1 MANILFKR
9 GLHQAL
15 PTSGNVVDGAFY
27 LTTDSHRLYAG
38 IGTDLVD
45 LNQYINVVDNYDAL
59 AALKDVQDR
68 DFAYIVKD
76 NILAIYQADK
86 KSSVHSGWVQVN
98 AQAAQ
103 ITNSSLTVAGSAIES
118 NSNDV
123 NLKVSVKDSNGSTVS
138 DTLKLLGVNGK
149 FSVDKDGNITFTGKS
164 YSLSGG
170 DVSDN
175 TFSINLTDNDG
186 KTSFITLKG
195 DSNISIQKDAVNGA
209 YKFSAEDTTLADG
222 AVGLTVDGGSLTV
235 NVSDSGGNSIS
246 GMATKQFYYTYGGDE
261 NNKQTAFNQSDLKV
275 YTIDEIDKKFKGL
288 NPMCYKGTISSSTD
302 FNQKTSVSI
311 GDTYMASG
319 SFMLNTNLFVA
330 NSTLPSS
337 CKIGDLF
344 IATGTELD
352 TGYIDMD
359 TLKWTY
365 IPAGDDSQTDT
376 TYTGTANKDS
386 HSLTLKDSNLTTAA
400 KISLVGD
407 DKITLTSVVDGSGKE
422 LTTTISHADP
432 GDEDENKKVS
442 AAEKILTET
451 TAENVITNVV
461 VDDTGHVKSFTTT
474 PIKVK
479 YELSNTVTK
488 EETIDVF
495 NIKNILK
502 DSDGTATSTQIKL
515 DVSANDSL
523 KATFDENNNTIK
535 LSLEWGSF

>member
-246 GMATKQFYYTYGGDE
+246 GTATKQFYYTYGGDE

-376 TYTGTANKDS
+376 TYTGTANKDF

-432 GDEDENKKVS
+432 GDEDENKKVT

>member
-246 GMATKQFYYTYGGDE
+246 GTATKQFYYTYGGDE

-376 TYTGTANKDS
+376 TYTGTANKDF